1 MAGVSPSE
9 DPERLLD
16 EWLGQLDNLA
26 EVSVQILSIFSYPNH
41 KNCIYGWFSIKLSK
55 KKGE

>member
-9 DPERLLD
+9 DPEKLLD

-26 EVSVQILSIFSYPNH
+26 EVSYTIFF
-41 KNCIYGWFSIKLSK
+41 K
-55 KKGE
+55 

>member
-1 MAGVSPSE
+1 MAGVSPAAD

-26 EVSVQILSIFSYPNH
+26 EVSQITIFCY
-41 KNCIYGWFSIKLSK
+41 L
-55 KKGE
+55 